1 MFVPFYKSS
10 ELKLET
16 RTIKFFS
23 FKNHSQETFDFVRVL
38 DFNSSR
44 YLTLKHDLYRIMLA
58 LEHLI
63 IIKEFNDFNAV
74 NYNLTEII
82 KF

>member
-23 FKNHSQETFDFVRVL
+23 FKNHSEEKLDFVRVL
-38 DFNSSR
+38 DFDSLR

-63 IIKEFNDFNAV
+63 IMKKKDSM
-74 NYNLTEII
+74 TSMP
-82 KF
+82 